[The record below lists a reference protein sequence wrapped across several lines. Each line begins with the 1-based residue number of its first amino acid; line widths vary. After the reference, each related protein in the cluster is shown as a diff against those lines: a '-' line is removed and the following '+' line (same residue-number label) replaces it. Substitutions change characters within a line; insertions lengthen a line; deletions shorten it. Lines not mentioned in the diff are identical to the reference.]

1 MVIIFNV
8 LSMLALC
15 AVGLYLLV
23 QLNRRSPS
31 GSKSYWF
38 GAMAFILFA
47 RVLEPVF
54 LGVAGFALPGQSAS
68 IKMAVLGLIM
78 ACLTAGLFEETG
90 KYICLKAKSARSQL
104 DLPWLAKFAVGYAL
118 CEAVLLGLISHA
130 QLLYFYTSP
139 DVLQTLELDSSAQ
152 MLIKKQVANL
162 TEWTALFLLLERI
175 FAILVQVGLTVLGAL
190 AVARRQLAWL
200 MAAILIHAL
209 INIPAAS
216 YQYGFLDLLHGEVIY
231 AILLVLMLCAIS
243 AKRISILQ
251 FLKSQFEKALL
262 SGRDF

>member
-1 MVIIFNV
+1 MVIVLNV
-8 LSMLALC
+8 FSMLALC
-15 AVGLYLLV
+15 AVSLYLIV
-23 QLNRRSPS
+23 QLNRRSPP
-31 GSKSYWF
+31 GSKPYWI
-38 GAMAFILFA
+38 GAMAFVLFA

-68 IKMAVLGLIM
+68 VKVAVLGLVM

-90 KYICLKAKSARSQL
+90 KYICLKARGARSHL

-130 QLLYFYTSP
+130 QLLYFYSSP

-152 MLIKKQVANL
+152 IVIQKQVAGL
-162 TEWTALFLLLERI
+162 TEWTALFLLVERI
-175 FAILVQVGLTVLGAL
+175 FAIVVQVGLTVLGAL
-190 AVARRQLAWL
+190 AIARRQLAWL
-200 MAAILIHAL
+200 LAAIMIHAL

-231 AILLVLMLCAIS
+231 ALLLLAMLWVLRVKGTLIYELV
-243 AKRISILQ
+243 KLQ
-251 FLKSQFEKALL
+251 FTSASFR
-262 SGRDF
+262 S

>member
-15 AVGLYLLV
+15 AVGLCLIV
-23 QLNRRSPS
+23 QLNRRLPS
-31 GSKSYWF
+31 GSTPYWL
-38 GAMAFILFA
+38 GAMAFVLFA

-54 LGVAGFALPGQSAS
+54 LSSAGFALPGQSVSTQQALVGL
-68 IKMAVLGLIM
+68 VL

-90 KYICLKAKSARSQL
+90 KYICLKVRSVRSNL

-130 QLLYFYTSP
+130 QLLYFYSSP

-162 TEWTALFLLLERI
+162 TEWTALFLLVERI

-216 YQYGFLDLLHGEVIY
+216 YQYGFLAAEHGEMIY
-231 AILLVLMLCAIS
+231 ALLLLI
-243 AKRISILQ
+243 
-251 FLKSQFEKALL
+251 ALYCIWRGGAFIVVRLRAAL
-262 SGRDF
+262 SDE